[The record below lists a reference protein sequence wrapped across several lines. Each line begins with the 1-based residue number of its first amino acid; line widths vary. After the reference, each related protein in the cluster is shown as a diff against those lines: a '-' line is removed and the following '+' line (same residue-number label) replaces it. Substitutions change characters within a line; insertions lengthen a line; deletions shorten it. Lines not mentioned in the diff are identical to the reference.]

1 MVESSQNTKERG
13 LHIIYHKN
21 AQNIIICIK
30 VTWFKYDYSGG
41 KWTFKMGY
49 FQEKKKNMLH
59 LCVLLLVVSL
69 DLAILLTQLLSTPA
83 DPRAWTE

>member
-1 MVESSQNTKERG
+1 
-13 LHIIYHKN
+13 
-21 AQNIIICIK
+21 
-30 VTWFKYDYSGG
+30 
-41 KWTFKMGY
+41 MGY